1 MELNLAQPLSSI
13 SVIFIVRDS
22 PLDLGVTERLLGVLG
37 AAFADIE
44 TVIVANGV
52 STATS
57 IQLKQAAELLP
68 DCTVLFLTEE
78 VHDDIARL
86 LGIDHAISD
95 HILFATP
102 LQAQIDV
109 LPEMI
114 ELLRAGNDVVIGEGD
129 SGVVVSRGWFFMAM
143 FNLFRYVHK
152 LATGR
157 SYEALSPA
165 FRAYSRA
172 AAPYIAMRR
181 DGEVLIRARA
191 LGQGFPS
198 ATVAT
203 KSSVPFPI
211 RSMSFRM
218 AVSKAVRLLLTGS
231 SAPLRLS
238 SYLGFGGGIMS
249 VVYAV
254 YVVLVYVFK
263 TDVEPGWTTLSLQL
277 AGMMFLFSTQF
288 LFLSEY
294 LVQILST
301 SPATG
306 RHQLVARELRGA
318 LSRRSGRLNVVGKEG
333 HFYLGAPQHLIGPEA
348 DE

>member
-1 MELNLAQPLSSI
+1 MELNLPQPLSSI

-22 PLDLGVTERLLGVLG
+22 PLDLTVTERLLDVLG
-37 AAFADIE
+37 AAFVDVE

-52 STATS
+52 SPAVS
-57 IQLKQAAELLP
+57 IELKRASERLP
-68 DCTVLFLTEE
+68 DCTVIFLTEE

-95 HILFATP
+95 YILFATP
-102 LQAQIDV
+102 LENQIDA
-109 LPEMI
+109 LPEVI
-114 ELLRAGNDVVIGEGD
+114 ELLRQGNEVVIGEGG
-129 SGVVVSRGWFFMAM
+129 SGVVVSHGRAFTAM
-143 FNLFRYVHK
+143 FGLFRYFHK

-172 AAPYIAMRR
+172 AALYIATRR
-181 DGEVLIRARA
+181 EGEVLIRAQT

-198 ATVAT
+198 ATVAAT
-203 KSSVPFPI
+203 SSIPVPI
-211 RSMSFRM
+211 RSMSLRM

-238 SYLGFGGGIMS
+238 SYLGFGGGILS

-254 YVVLVYVFK
+254 YVVLVYLLK
-263 TDVEPGWTTLSLQL
+263 ADVEPGWTTLSLQL

-294 LVQILST
+294 LVQILAM
-301 SPATG
+301 SPAIG
-306 RHQLVARELRGA
+306 RRQLVARELRGT
-318 LSRRSGRLNVVGKEG
+318 LSRQPGRLNVVGKEG
-333 HFYLGAPQHLIGPEA
+333 RFYVGAPQNLIKPEA
-348 DE
+348 HE

>member
-1 MELNLAQPLSSI
+1 MELNLTQPLSSI

-22 PLDLGVTERLLGVLG
+22 PLDFGVTERLLDVLG

-44 TVIVANGV
+44 TVIIANGV
-52 STATS
+52 SAAIS
-57 IQLKQAAELLP
+57 LELKKASERLP

-102 LQAQIDV
+102 LQSQIDA
-109 LPEMI
+109 LPELI
-114 ELLRAGNDVVIGEGD
+114 ESLRQGNDVVIGEGD
-129 SGVVVSRGWFFMAM
+129 SGVVMSRGPAFTAM
-143 FNLFRYVHK
+143 FNLFRYVHRI
-152 LATGR
+152 ATGR

-172 AAPYIAMRR
+172 AALYIATRR

-203 KSSVPFPI
+203 RSSVPVPI

-231 SAPLRLS
+231 SVPLRLS

-249 VVYAV
+249 VIYAV
-254 YVVLVYVFK
+254 YVVLIYLFK
-263 TDVEPGWTTLSLQL
+263 KDVEPGWTTLSLQL

-301 SPATG
+301 SPAVG
-306 RHQLVARELRGA
+306 RRQLVARELRGTI
-318 LSRRSGRLNVVGKEG
+318 SRQSDRLNVVGREG
-333 HFYLGAPQHLIGPEA
+333 RFYLGAPQNLIKPGA

>member
-13 SVIFIVRDS
+13 SVIFIVRDT
-22 PLDLGVTERLLGVLG
+22 PLDLAVAERLLGVLA
-37 AAFADIE
+37 AAFADME

-52 STATS
+52 SAATS
-57 IQLKQAAELLP
+57 IQLKEASELLP

-114 ELLRAGNDVVIGEGD
+114 ELLRKGNDVVTGEGD
-129 SGVVVSRGWFFMAM
+129 SGVVMSRGRVFTAM
-143 FNLFRYVHK
+143 FGLFRHFHR

-172 AAPYIAMRR
+172 AALYIATRR

-191 LGQGFPS
+191 LGQGFPA
-198 ATVAT
+198 ATVAA
-203 KSSVPFPI
+203 KSSVRIPI

-218 AVSKAVRLLLTGS
+218 AVSKAVRLLLTSS

-249 VVYAV
+249 VVYAI
-254 YVVLVYVFK
+254 YVVLIYLFK

-301 SPATG
+301 SPAIG
-306 RHQLVARELRGA
+306 RRQLVARELRGTI
-318 LSRRSGRLNVVGKEG
+318 SRRSGRLNVVGKEG
-333 HFYLGAPQHLIGPEA
+333 QFYLGAPRQTIRPES

>member
-1 MELNLAQPLSSI
+1 LI
-13 SVIFIVRDS
+13 I
-22 PLDLGVTERLLGVLG
+22 G
-37 AAFADIE
+37 
-44 TVIVANGV
+44 
-52 STATS
+52 
-57 IQLKQAAELLP
+57 
-68 DCTVLFLTEE
+68 
-78 VHDDIARL
+78 IAVPSKL
-86 LGIDHAISD
+86 
-95 HILFATP
+95 
-102 LQAQIDV
+102 DV

-172 AAPYIAMRR
+172 AALYIATRR

-277 AGMMFLFSTQF
+277 AGISCPDP
-288 LFLSEY
+288 
-294 LVQILST
+294 VDVACHR
-301 SPATG
+301 PAPAG
-306 RHQLVARELRGA
+306 
-318 LSRRSGRLNVVGKEG
+318 
-333 HFYLGAPQHLIGPEA
+333 GP
-348 DE
+348 